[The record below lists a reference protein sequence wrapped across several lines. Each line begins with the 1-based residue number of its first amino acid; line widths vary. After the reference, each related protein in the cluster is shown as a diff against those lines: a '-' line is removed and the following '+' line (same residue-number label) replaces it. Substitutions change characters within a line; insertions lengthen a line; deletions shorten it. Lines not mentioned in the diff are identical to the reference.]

1 MTLPPFQA
9 PLLVPACGR
18 HVAQVLEER
27 CLGAPHVQTF
37 LDLQAGQALCLLEG
51 ANSRPHSLHAR
62 ILPG

>member
-51 ANSRPHSLHAR
+51 VNSPPQSVQVR
-62 ILPG
+62 IPPG